1 MPNMIFEKLC
11 KEQVIFD
18 QNKQKLNRNVKI
30 FINYFLGPVLFV
42 WISVSLYNQ
51 VKQQPDLP
59 GAWQQIK
66 QAFYGANSWKLWVGL
81 LLMPLNWG
89 LEAYKWYFLVNKLQP
104 ISFAKAFESVLSGLS
119 LAMNTPNRIG
129 EYGGRIVYL
138 QEENRLKGVAL
149 TLVSSVGQLLI
160 TLACGF
166 VALLLLKNDLHPVQL
181 DGNHLS
187 GILLQVFV
195 WSVLF
200 FTLLTALFFFRMQ
213 LLAKMLQWVPRLKEK
228 LLFVNVLDRL
238 SNNTY
243 YTILF
248 YSFLRFV
255 VFALQY
261 VLIWQALQINLPWWE
276 GFWSVALIFLI
287 MAIVPSFAIADVGIR
302 GKVAIGILALF
313 STNTLAILSGSVL
326 VWLLNLVLPALIGSL
341 LLLSI
346 KIFKER

>member
-1 MPNMIFEKLC
+1 MILEKLC
-11 KEQVIFD
+11 KEQIIFD
-18 QNKQKLNRNVKI
+18 QNKQKLNRNFKI
-30 FINYFLGPVLFV
+30 IVNYFLGPVLFV

-59 GAWQQIK
+59 NAWLQVK
-66 QAFYGANSWKLWVGL
+66 QAFYGANSWMLWLGI
-81 LLMPLNWG
+81 LLMPVNWG
-89 LEAYKWYFLVNKLQP
+89 LEAYKWYLLVNKLQP
-104 ISFAKAFESVLSGLS
+104 FSFSKAYESVLSGLS
-119 LAMNTPNRIG
+119 LAMNTPNRVG

-138 QEENRLKGVAL
+138 QPQNRLKGVAL

-160 TLACGF
+160 TLVCGL
-166 VALLLLKNDLHPVQL
+166 VALLLMRKQIQLVQL

-187 GILLQVFV
+187 GILLQVFL

-200 FTLLTALFFFRMQ
+200 FIGITALFFFRMQ
-213 LLAKMLQWVPRLKEK
+213 LLAKMLQWIPWLKEK
-228 LLFVNVLDRL
+228 LAFATVLDYL
-238 SNNTY
+238 NNKTY
-243 YTILF
+243 YSILF

-261 VLIWQALQINLPWWE
+261 VLIWQALRVNLPWWE
-276 GFWSVALIFLI
+276 GFWSIALIFLV

-302 GKVAIGILALF
+302 GKVAIAIIGVF
-313 STNTLAILSGSVL
+313 SANTLAILAGSVL
-326 VWLLNLVLPALIGSL
+326 VWLLNLVLPALVGSL

>member
-1 MPNMIFEKLC
+1 MIFEKLC
-11 KEQVIFD
+11 KEQIIFD
-18 QNKQKLNRNVKI
+18 QNKQKLNRNFKI

-59 GAWQQIK
+59 NAWLQVK
-66 QAFYGANSWKLWVGL
+66 QAFYGPQSWKLWLGI
-81 LLMPLNWG
+81 LLMPVNWG
-89 LEAYKWYFLVNKLQP
+89 LEAYKWYVLVNKLQP
-104 ISFAKAFESVLSGLS
+104 LSFNKAYESVLSGLS

-138 QEENRLKGVAL
+138 QPHNRLKGVAL

-160 TLACGF
+160 TLVCGL
-166 VALLLLKNDLHPVQL
+166 VALLLLRKQIQLVQL

-187 GILLQVFV
+187 GILLQVFL
-195 WSVLF
+195 WSVSF
-200 FTLLTALFFFRMQ
+200 FIGLIALFFFRMQ
-213 LLAKMLQWVPRLKEK
+213 LLAKMLQWIPWLKEK
-228 LLFVNVLDRL
+228 LAFATVLDYL
-238 SNNTY
+238 NKAAYNS
-243 YTILF
+243 ILF

-261 VLIWQALQINLPWWE
+261 VLIWQALQVNLPWWE
-276 GFWSVALIFLI
+276 GFWSVALIFLV

-302 GKVAIGILALF
+302 GKVAIAVIGVF
-313 STNTLAILSGSVL
+313 SSNTLAILAGSVL
-326 VWLLNLVLPALIGSL
+326 VWLLNLVLPALAGSL